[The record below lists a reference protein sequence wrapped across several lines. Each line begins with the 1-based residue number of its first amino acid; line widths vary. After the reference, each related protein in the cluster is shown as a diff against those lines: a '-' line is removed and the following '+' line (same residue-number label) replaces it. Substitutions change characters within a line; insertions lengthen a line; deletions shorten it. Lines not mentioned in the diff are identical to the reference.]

1 MDNVIPIHSH
11 RTFTKGD
18 VEQILPIVKRMTE
31 RAASTFDDLKEQLH
45 WTPKDEP
52 SFKRLQREIDLI
64 VTRWATKVSRLGCEP
79 KGIWLVDFDSGD
91 GWFSWR
97 YGDEELSYFQPHEL
111 DVDGVVFS
119 TEMNE
124 LPS

>member
-1 MDNVIPIHSH
+1 MDNVIPIHSR
-11 RTFTKGD
+11 RTFTRD
-18 VEQILPIVKRMTE
+18 DAEQILPIVKRMTE
-31 RAASTFDDLKEQLH
+31 RAAGAFNELREQLH

-52 SFKRLQREIDLI
+52 NFKRLHREIDLI

-79 KGIWLVDFDSGD
+79 KGVWLVDFDSGD

-97 YGDEELSYFQPHEL
+97 YGDEELSFFHPHEFGI
-111 DVDGVVFS
+111 DDGVLS
-119 TEMNE
+119 TDVNE